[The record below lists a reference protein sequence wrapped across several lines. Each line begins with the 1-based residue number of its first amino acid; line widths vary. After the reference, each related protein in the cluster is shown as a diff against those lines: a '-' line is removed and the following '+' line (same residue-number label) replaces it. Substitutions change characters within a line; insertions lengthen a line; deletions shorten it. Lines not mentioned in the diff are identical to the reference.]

1 MVLRK
6 TEFGPMFDCILKTK
20 SFVNTRCWSSV
31 NQFSRVFMNT
41 CQRIPSILMQDHYLG
56 QKWYLGWMIKLL
68 MSNKTK
74 NIIPLGKV
82 STSFGK
88 LLKYACLIASVADIL
103 FLGTHYRTNIAMQL
117 WLLQQIAVILFHHVI
132 LVLSYLQY
140 LESNA
145 KLIIM
150 SIQMIMQQY
159 NMHFEQQL

>member
-1 MVLRK
+1 
-6 TEFGPMFDCILKTK
+6 
-20 SFVNTRCWSSV
+20 
-31 NQFSRVFMNT
+31 MNT
-41 CQRIPSILMQDHYLG
+41 CQRIPSILMQDHYLE

-117 WLLQQIAVILFHHVI
+117 
-132 LVLSYLQY
+132 
-140 LESNA
+140 
-145 KLIIM
+145 
-150 SIQMIMQQY
+150 
-159 NMHFEQQL
+159 